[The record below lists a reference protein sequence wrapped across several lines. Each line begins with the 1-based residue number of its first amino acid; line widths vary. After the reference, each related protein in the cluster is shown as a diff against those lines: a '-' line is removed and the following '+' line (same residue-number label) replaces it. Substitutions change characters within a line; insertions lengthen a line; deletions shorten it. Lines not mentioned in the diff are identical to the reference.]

1 MAPGR
6 SGKAGRALLGRA
18 EVTRAPGTTWTPRGP
33 ERGCALSAKAARGA
47 RRARLRGAQVPGR
60 GQNRA
65 ADGAQLRAH
74 WSKLETLRARY
85 FKSRRGGVGDA
96 GSLFARR
103 VPPGTRAAPPPQCA
117 PPQAAGR
124 APARTPRLP
133 GAPASPLRP
142 FGLPSAQLTRS
153 PPAPTGLPFAL
164 LCSLELS
171 LRPFVVSAPI
181 PVVLPLL

>member
-85 FKSRRGGVGDA
+85 FKSRRGGGGDA

-103 VPPGTRAAPPPQCA
+103 VPPGTR
-117 PPQAAGR
+117 AAGR

-171 LRPFVVSAPI
+171 LRPFVVSAPT